1 MNLNDVVKLKVK
13 QPNSNVPEGSIGTII
28 EVLQELPS
36 AVFEVEF
43 INKNG
48 ELIDTLTL
56 AECDIVGW
64 AICMKKSV

>member
-56 AECDIVGW
+56 AECDIGP
-64 AICMKKSV
+64 A

>member
-13 QPNSNVPEGSIGTII
+13 QPNSNVLEGSIGTII

-56 AECDIVGW
+56 AECDIEP
-64 AICMKKSV
+64 A

>member
-13 QPNSNVPEGSIGTII
+13 QPNSNVFEGSIGTII

-56 AECDIVGW
+56 AECDIEP
-64 AICMKKSV
+64 A